1 MVQMHPTVILER
13 RVPGLSE
20 RKLAEFVAAAC
31 RSLQMHGTATVLIT
45 SSRTM
50 RLLNTRF
57 RGKNHATDVLS
68 FPASPLVE
76 RFAGDIAVSFDIAK
90 RNAGALGHRVSDEV
104 RILVLHGLLHLAGYD
119 HEADNG
125 HMAKR
130 EKALRRKF
138 ALPSGLI
145 ERVGPVRRPATG
157 VRRLGR

>member
-1 MVQMHPTVILER
+1 MRGTV
-13 RVPGLSE
+13 S
-20 RKLAEFVAAAC
+20 
-31 RSLQMHGTATVLIT
+31 VLIT

-57 RGKNHATDVLS
+57 RGKSHATDVLS
-68 FPASPLVE
+68 FPVSPCVE
-76 RFAGDIAVSFDIAK
+76 GFAGDIAVSFDIAE
-90 RNAGALGHRVSDEV
+90 RNAGALGHRVTDEV

-119 HEADNG
+119 HEGDNG

-145 ERVGPVRRPATG
+145 ERAGPVRRPVTVARTLS
-157 VRRLGR
+157 R